1 MWCHI
6 RCGALLRFEGERID
20 AFTLEM
26 AYSIFKF
33 MPERSDLPGLLRKPS
48 WWCQS
53 TVGVHWK
60 LLDGTAVQGLDLL
73 VSS

>member
-1 MWCHI
+1 MRGAASDVVLC
-6 RCGALLRFEGERID
+6 CGLRVN
-20 AFTLEM
+20 AFTLEI
-26 AYSIFKF
+26 AHSIFMF

-48 WWCQS
+48 WRCHS